1 MQHPDNLI
9 WIDLEMTGLDPDN
22 DVIIEIAT
30 IVTDA
35 ELNVLAEGPSLA
47 VKQPDALLDGMDEW
61 NTCLLYTSDAADDS
75 LRVDL
80 GGRRIIKKN
89 ER

>member
-1 MQHPDNLI
+1 MHNLATE
-9 WIDLEMTGLDPDN
+9 LPHSSAVQEVG
-22 DVIIEIAT
+22 T

-61 NTCLLYTSDAADDS
+61 NTRQHGQSGLTQRVRDSHRHLL
-75 LRVDL
+75 LRHSML
-80 GGRRIIKKN
+80 EIFRLRK
-89 ER
+89 